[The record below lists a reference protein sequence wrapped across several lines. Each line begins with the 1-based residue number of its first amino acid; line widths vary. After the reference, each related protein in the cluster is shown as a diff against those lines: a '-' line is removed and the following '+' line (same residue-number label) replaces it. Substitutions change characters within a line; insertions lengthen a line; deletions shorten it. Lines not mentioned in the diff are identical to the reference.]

1 MWANSTVDNT
11 SHEEMQFQEV
21 EEPEQQNESVLSF
34 ASTTGMGVNRVICTI
49 VFIIKQYYFFIIFTK
64 AIFRTEELSMSS
76 KDF

>member
-34 ASTTGMGVNRVICTI
+34 TSTTGMGVNRVICTI
-49 VFIIKQYYFFIIFTK
+49 VFIIKQYYICIFFTK
-64 AIFRTEELSMSS
+64 AIFRTEELSMS
-76 KDF
+76 